1 MLTKLDMTVR
11 HILRW
16 LTIALFVALGLL
28 LLANVFVRLM
38 GDMTQ
43 YLHEL
48 GAGGVADAIR
58 AVMPMTSF
66 HWLDEIVELCFS
78 ALIFYGA
85 AALWAEKG
93 HFSVGDWI
101 SKRLPGNVSRTIYR
115 TLIAAI
121 NLAFLVVFFHFAL
134 RLTLQATE
142 LSTVFQI
149 PKKVMYS
156 SMVVSSLVMAIY
168 ALAELVACVLALRDG
183 GSGIGDPESEKTP

>member
-1 MLTKLDMTVR
+1 MLVLTKLDVAVR
-11 HILRW
+11 HVLHW
-16 LTIALFVALGLL
+16 LAIALFAALGVL

-38 GDMTQ
+38 GDLTQ
-43 YLHEL
+43 FLHGM
-48 GAGGVADAIR
+48 GADYIADMVR

-85 AALWAEKG
+85 AALWVEKG

-101 SKRLPGNVSRTIYR
+101 SERLPGNVPRSLYKA
-115 TLIAAI
+115 LIAAI
-121 NLAFLVVFFHFAL
+121 NLVFLAVFFHFAL

-156 SMVVSSLVMAIY
+156 SMVVSSLVMAVY
-168 ALAELVACVLALRDG
+168 ALAELVACVGRLREKSPDG
-183 GSGIGDPESEKTP
+183 QTKDS

>member
-1 MLTKLDMTVR
+1 MMLTKMDATVR
-11 HILRW
+11 LVLRY
-16 LTIALFVALGLL
+16 LVIALFVVLGVL

-38 GDMTQ
+38 GDLTQ
-43 YLHEL
+43 FLHEREL
-48 GAGGVADAIR
+48 DGMADAIR
-58 AVMPMTSF
+58 AVLPMTSF

-78 ALIFYGA
+78 AMIFYGA

-101 SKRLPGNVSRTIYR
+101 SGFLPGNVSRTFYK
-115 TLIAAI
+115 TLIAVI
-121 NLAFLVVFFHFAL
+121 NLAFLVVFFGFAL

-156 SMVVSSLVMAIY
+156 SMAVSSLVMSVY
-168 ALAELVACVLALRDG
+168 ALAELIVC
-183 GSGIGDPESEKTP
+183 IGRLWKKPTG

>member
-1 MLTKLDMTVR
+1 MTLIAKADVAVR
-11 HILRW
+11 HILRY
-16 LTIALFVALGLL
+16 LAIALFAALGLL

-38 GDMTQ
+38 GDLTQ
-43 YLHEL
+43 FLHQMGL
-48 GAGGVADAIR
+48 DGLADVVR
-58 AVMPMTSF
+58 AAMPMTSF

-101 SKRLPGNVSRTIYR
+101 SARLPSQSSRTFYK
-115 TLIAAI
+115 TSIAVI
-121 NLAFLVVFFHFAL
+121 NLAFLVVFFSFSL

-156 SMVVSSLVMAIY
+156 SMAISSMIMAVY
-168 ALAELVACVLALRDG
+168 SLAELVACMGHLWK
-183 GSGIGDPESEKTP
+183 EKPGQ